1 MFRIPTPTLDTAI
14 GATAEVYAEINKA
27 AGKVP
32 LPNRLTVAMRR
43 RALAAI
49 GISFFA
55 FTAATLAAEAPTADQ
70 NAVATA
76 SKSVPAGYHTIPAH
90 PIEPLA
96 INAKASA
103 AFVDQLYK
111 ELMEWNPPWSPSA
124 TNDASLRGHC

>member
-1 MFRIPTPTLDTAI
+1 
-14 GATAEVYAEINKA
+14 
-27 AGKVP
+27 
-32 LPNRLTVAMRR
+32 MRR
-43 RALAAI
+43 RVLAAI

-55 FTAATLAAEAPTADQ
+55 FTAATFAAEVPTADQ

-76 SKSVPAGYHTIPAH
+76 SKPVPAGYHAIPAH

-103 AFVDQLYK
+103 AVVDQLYK

>member
-1 MFRIPTPTLDTAI
+1 MSRIRTPTLDTAT
-14 GATAEVYAEINKA
+14 GATAEIYAQIKKA
-27 AGKVP
+27 AA
-32 LPNRLTVAMRR
+32 VAMRR
-43 RALAAI
+43 RVLAAI

-55 FTAATLAAEAPTADQ
+55 FTATTLAAEVRTADQ

-76 SKSVPAGYHTIPAH
+76 SKSVPAARHALPAH
-90 PIEPLA
+90 PTDPLA
-96 INAKASA
+96 INSKASA

>member
-1 MFRIPTPTLDTAI
+1 MSRVPTRTLDTAI
-14 GATAEVYAEINKA
+14 GATAEVYAQINKA
-27 AGKVP
+27 AAQVP
-32 LPNRLTVAMRR
+32 LPNRRTVAMR

-55 FTAATLAAEAPTADQ
+55 FTAAARADEGPTTDQ
-70 NAVATA
+70 NTVATA
-76 SKSVPAGYHTIPAH
+76 LKSMPAGYHAISAH
-90 PIEPLA
+90 STEPLA
-96 INAKASA
+96 INSKASA